1 MSKRILIF
9 TFCLS
14 LFTSVYGTSVDS
26 FKVIEEG
33 GVLEVHIFTDASQY
47 KDFTTSP
54 KHQNYSMIV
63 LDFFNTRHNLP
74 TNWVSVMKGDLLKI
88 RSSQFTTRITR
99 VVLDV
104 KQIEDYRIYSKEN
117 GIVVCLGKLGG
128 QAKGL
133 TTKTNV
139 RPDEGIFYSSRGK
152 RDPFKP
158 LVRSRKKVDMLL
170 DVENA
175 VLQGIMWSPKERY
188 ALLQDGK
195 GKGYTLREGDKVSG
209 GKVLSIRKKEVIFE
223 LYGFGKV
230 RRVTLKITSKE
241 KK

>member
-1 MSKRILIF
+1 MSKQTLLLTLNF
-9 TFCLS
+9 L
-14 LFTSVYGTSVDS
+14 LFTVAYGASVDS
-26 FKVIEEG
+26 LKVIEED

-47 KDFTTSP
+47 RDFIP
-54 KHQNYSMIV
+54 DVPNKQLMIAID
-63 LDFFNTRHNLP
+63 LFNTHHNMP
-74 TNWVSVMKGDLLKI
+74 STRINVMKGNLLAI
-88 RSSQFTTRITR
+88 RSSQYTKRVTR
-99 VVLDV
+99 VVLDIEKMV
-104 KQIEDYRIYSKEN
+104 EYQIYRKEN
-117 GIVVCLGKLGG
+117 GIILRLDKLRE

-158 LVRSRKKVDMLL
+158 LISTKKITDTLL
-170 DVENA
+170 DVDHA
-175 VLQGIMWSPKERY
+175 VLNGIMWSPKERY
-188 ALLQDGK
+188 VLLQDEK
-195 GKGYTLREGDKVSG
+195 GKGYVLEEGDKVSG

-230 RRVTLKITSKE
+230 RRVKLKITPKE